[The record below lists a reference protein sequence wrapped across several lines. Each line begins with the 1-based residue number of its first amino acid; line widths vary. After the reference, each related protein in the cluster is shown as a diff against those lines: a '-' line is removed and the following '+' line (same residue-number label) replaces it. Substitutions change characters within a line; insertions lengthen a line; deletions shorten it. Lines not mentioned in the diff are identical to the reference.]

1 MVSFFSRCFPKRR
14 KGQQQQQQW
23 KEIEEAAR
31 DLESRPSWNAP
42 DNTLLLEA
50 FEWHVPDDTCHWRRL
65 QHALPGLKEIGI
77 DNIWIPPGCKAMN
90 SSGNGY
96 DIYDLYDLGEFD
108 QKGSRTTKWGSR
120 RELEDLVEE
129 AKSLGVGVYWDA
141 VLNHKAGAD
150 YPERFQA
157 VKVDPNRRNVE
168 ISKPTEIEGWVGFD
182 FAGRGDQYSSMKYNW
197 QHFNG
202 VDWDESRRENAIF
215 KIHAPGK
222 DWAQDVGKDN
232 GNYDYLMF
240 ANLDYS
246 NPEVREDVLNWG
258 TWITNE
264 LSLSGMRLDAAKHF
278 SAGFQKEFIEH
289 VRKTAN
295 KDLFVIGEYWSG
307 NLKDLLGYLQQL
319 DHSVTA
325 VDVPLVVNLCRT
337 SYTKGGDLRK
347 IFKGT
352 LVQSKPENALTFVS
366 NHDTVPGQMLENPVA
381 QYFKPLAYA
390 LVLLRKDGHPCVFY
404 GDLYGTLGD
413 KPLKRACKGKLPIL
427 TRARK
432 LYAYGEQQDYFDQAN
447 CIGFVRY
454 GNARHPSGM
463 ACIMSNGAAAE
474 KRMYVGPKHANEQW
488 TDIMQSH
495 ESVVTIDASGYGVF
509 PVNGMSVSVWVNSA
523 APDRDIL
530 HQPFDD
536 KIYE

>member
-1 MVSFFSRCFPKRR
+1 
-14 KGQQQQQQW
+14 
-23 KEIEEAAR
+23 
-31 DLESRPSWNAP
+31 
-42 DNTLLLEA
+42 
-50 FEWHVPDDTCHWRRL
+50 
-65 QHALPGLKEIGI
+65 
-77 DNIWIPPGCKAMN
+77 MN

-366 NHDTVPGQMLENPVA
+366 NHDTVSGHCIPSMMDCTNNIKVPGQMLENPVA

>member
-278 SAGFQKEFIEH
+278 SAGFQKELSSMSARRLTRIY
-289 VRKTAN
+289 
-295 KDLFVIGEYWSG
+295 FVIWRILVGKLEGSFG
-307 NLKDLLGYLQQL
+307 VSPAVGII
-319 DHSVTA
+319 SVTA

-366 NHDTVPGQMLENPVA
+366 NHDTNPVA

-447 CIGFVRY
+447 CIGEICTVTETR
-454 GNARHPSGM
+454 AIHSGM
-463 ACIMSNGAAAE
+463 GLHYEQRRGSR

-530 HQPFDD
+530 HQPL
-536 KIYE
+536 